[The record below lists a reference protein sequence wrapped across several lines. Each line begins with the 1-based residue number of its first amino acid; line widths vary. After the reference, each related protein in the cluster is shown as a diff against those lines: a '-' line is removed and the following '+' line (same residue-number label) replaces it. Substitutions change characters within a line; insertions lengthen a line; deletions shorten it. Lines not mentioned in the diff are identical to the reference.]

1 VLLISIIT
9 TFFLFFLWRERVGE
23 RGLKK
28 AEEDIFN
35 NETRVFVLEDK
46 KIEEKLHF
54 RIRA

>member
-46 KIEEKLHF
+46 
-54 RIRA
+54 